1 MKKTEHAHNYGK
13 LTGGQHEESGTLNY
27 TKLAGGQHEEKGKQ
41 AKGGGERDR
50 REELKSGH

>member
-1 MKKTEHAHNYGK
+1 MTHNYIK
-13 LTGGQHEESGTLNY
+13 LTGGQHEESGTHNY